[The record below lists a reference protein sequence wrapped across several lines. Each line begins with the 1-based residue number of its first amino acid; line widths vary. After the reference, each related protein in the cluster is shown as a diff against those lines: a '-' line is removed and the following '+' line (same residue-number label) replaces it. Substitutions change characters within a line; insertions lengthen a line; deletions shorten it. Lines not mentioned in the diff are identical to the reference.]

1 VGVVPDLLATGLT
14 SDASDPML
22 YLPLDRARSQLTSI
36 AVRARD
42 VDAQLLLDLRQ
53 TVRSVESDAVVDVA
67 TAGELLYASIA
78 RERFTTMLLS
88 VFATL
93 ALALAAVG
101 VYGVL
106 SQVVIARTR
115 EIGVRMALGA
125 NAVAITTDV
134 MRGGATATLAGLTVG
149 AFVAIAG
156 IRALRSEIFG
166 LSHGRVDVF
175 ATAAVILLVVA
186 LASMLLPALRAARMD
201 PLRAIATD

>member
-1 VGVVPDLLATGLT
+1 
-14 SDASDPML
+14 ML